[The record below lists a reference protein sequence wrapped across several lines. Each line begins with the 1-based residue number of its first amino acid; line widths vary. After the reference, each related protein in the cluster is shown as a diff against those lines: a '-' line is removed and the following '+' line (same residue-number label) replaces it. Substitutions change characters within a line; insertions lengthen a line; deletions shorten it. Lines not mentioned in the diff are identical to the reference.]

1 MWEVKFQE
9 RSSQG
14 RVIHKVNF
22 NAVTKVQRLMY
33 PNILQSEQ

>member
-1 MWEVKFQE
+1 MSEIKFQE

-14 RVIHKVNF
+14 HVIHTVNF
-22 NAVTKVQRLMY
+22 NVITKVKRSMY